1 MSSQSPEPQNEDE
14 WVFEGD
20 EDNPTYGSRAP
31 AHLSSRQLTAGQVRA
46 LQPMVDG
53 IIGLEGTERTA
64 YIYKV
69 CVHHCDFPIL
79 WLTEEPGLSVRVGRR
94 RHLVGSADHLAKQK
108 GQSSFPPFTSGTSS
122 LRTGRQGPA
131 VVYVAPR
138 DLRGPVAGR
147 GVLRPRQAVRNFF
160 QERTRVRN
168 VVVTLPGNGKRKKE
182 WDAIAVCGEVYRD
195 AIHDIAKEVSGL
207 TAQDQRGWLPEYMKA
222 RRAYY
227 YLLGDEQREELETLA
242 TKWNRGSIPMH
253 LKKKYAVLS
262 FRVRL
267 FLHCTGSTSVPV
279 NRS

>member
-1 MSSQSPEPQNEDE
+1 M
-14 WVFEGD
+14 
-20 EDNPTYGSRAP
+20 GST
-31 AHLSSRQLTAGQVRA
+31 L
-46 LQPMVDG
+46 
-53 IIGLEGTERTA
+53 
-64 YIYKV
+64 Y
-69 CVHHCDFPIL
+69 
-79 WLTEEPGLSVRVGRR
+79 
-94 RHLVGSADHLAKQK
+94 LAKQK
-108 GQSSFPPFTSGTSS
+108 GQSSFPPFASGKSS
-122 LRTGRQGPA
+122 PRIGRGGPA
-131 VVYVAPR
+131 VACSAPR
-138 DLRGPVAGR
+138 CLCGPARTWVL
-147 GVLRPRQAVRNFF
+147 LRPRQAVRNFF

-253 LKKKYAVLS
+253 LKKKYTVLS